1 MNHFYLNP
9 KVKSNLGI
17 SFYEIKLKKIKLITK
32 KILILNYIDSSLELY
47 KIQLKVYKLEVT
59 RGLLSNMILEF

>member
-32 KILILNYIDSSLELY
+32 KNIDFKLY
-47 KIQLKVYKLEVT
+47 WFKSGALQNPT
-59 RGLLSNMILEF
+59 